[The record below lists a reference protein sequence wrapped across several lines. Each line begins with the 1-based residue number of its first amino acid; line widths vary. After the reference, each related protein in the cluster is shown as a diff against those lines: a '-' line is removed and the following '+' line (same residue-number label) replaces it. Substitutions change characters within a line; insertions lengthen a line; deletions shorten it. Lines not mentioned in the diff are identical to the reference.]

1 MFLRFVQV
9 LAYNT
14 LCIFMLQLTWAC
26 VLLAVLCHTRGTL
39 VWSALQICQ
48 DGLTFEIRQDLYHW
62 KLALVVE
69 MLDLATRYNVPTIL
83 FIANDSTSV
92 KKCCSYKGVNAVQTD
107 YPKKFMPIFQ
117 HT

>member
-69 MLDLATRYNVPTIL
+69 MLDRHAPSISAPRNTLQRAYYS
-83 FIANDSTSV
+83 FH
-92 KKCCSYKGVNAVQTD
+92 CE
-107 YPKKFMPIFQ
+107 
-117 HT
+117 